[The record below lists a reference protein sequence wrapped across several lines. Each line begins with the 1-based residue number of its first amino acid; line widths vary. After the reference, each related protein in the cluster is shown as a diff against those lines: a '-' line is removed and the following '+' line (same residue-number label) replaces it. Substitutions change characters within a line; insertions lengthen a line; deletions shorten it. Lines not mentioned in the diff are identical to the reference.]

1 MSLNLD
7 QKKQVVEDVSAVV
20 GNAQAAIVAE
30 YRGLT
35 VEQLKVLRREAHEN
49 NVYLRVVK
57 NTLLRR
63 AVQDTDFSCLDE
75 HLVGPLAFAASED
88 PVAVAKVID
97 KYAKE
102 YDKFEIK
109 VGSMAGSLLS
119 DGDIKALAQLPSRE
133 ELLAKLMGT
142 MQAPIAKFVQTLNE
156 VPTKFV
162 RGVAAVRDQ
171 KAEAA

>member
-20 GNAQAAIVAE
+20 SNAKTAIVAE

-35 VEQLKVLRREAHEN
+35 VEQLKTLRREAHEN
-49 NVYLRVVK
+49 NVYVRVVK

-63 AVQDTDFSCLDE
+63 AVKDTDFACLDE
-75 HLVGPLAFAASED
+75 LLVGPLAFAASED
-88 PVAVAKVID
+88 PVAVAKVLD

-102 YDKFEIK
+102 YDAFEIK
-109 VGSMAGSLLS
+109 AGSMAGKLLS
-119 DGDIKALAQLPSRE
+119 DGEIKALAQLPSRD

-142 MQAPIAKFVQTLNE
+142 MQAPATKFVQTLNE
-156 VPTKFV
+156 VPTKFA
-162 RGVAAVRDQ
+162 RALSAVRDS
-171 KAEAA
+171 KEA

>member
-1 MSLNLD
+1 MSLNIS

-20 GNAQAAIVAE
+20 SNAKTAIIAE

-35 VEQLKVLRREAHEN
+35 VEQMKVLRREAHEN

-63 AVQDTDFSCLDE
+63 AVKDTDFACLDE
-75 HLVGPLAFAASED
+75 LLVGPLAFAASED
-88 PVAVAKVID
+88 PVAAAKVIN

-102 YDKFEIK
+102 YDAFEIK
-109 VGSMAGSLLS
+109 AGSMSGELLS
-119 DGDIKALAQLPSRE
+119 NGEIKALAQLPSRD

-142 MQAPIAKFVQTLNE
+142 MQAPVAKFVQTLNE
-156 VPTKFV
+156 VPTKFA
-162 RGVAAVRDQ
+162 RGLSAVRDQ
-171 KAEAA
+171 KEAA

>member
-20 GNAQAAIVAE
+20 GNAQATVVAE

-35 VEQLKVLRREAHEN
+35 VEQMKVLRREAHEN

-63 AVQDTDFSCLDE
+63 ALQNTDHSCLNDL
-75 HLVGPLAFAASED
+75 LVGPLAFAASED
-88 PVAVAKVID
+88 PVAVAKVVN
-97 KYAKE
+97 KYAKQ
-102 YDKFEIK
+102 YDALQIK
-109 VGSMAGSLLS
+109 AGSMSGSLLS
-119 DGDIKALAQLPSRE
+119 EGEIKALAQLPSRE

-142 MQAPIAKFVQTLNE
+142 MQAPITKFVQTLNE
-156 VPTKFV
+156 IPTKFA
-162 RGVAAVRDQ
+162 RGLTAVRDQ
-171 KAEAA
+171 KEAA